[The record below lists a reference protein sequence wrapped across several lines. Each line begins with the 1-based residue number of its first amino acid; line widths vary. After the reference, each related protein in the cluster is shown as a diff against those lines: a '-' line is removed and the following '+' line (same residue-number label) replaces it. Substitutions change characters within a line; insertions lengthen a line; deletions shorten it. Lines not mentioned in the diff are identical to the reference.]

1 MKMDLDFKIFAA
13 TKWQKIPRN
22 IKFRK
27 LEKIER
33 NLWFLQIDW

>member
-1 MKMDLDFKIFAA
+1 MDLDFKIFAA

-22 IKFRK
+22 INFRE